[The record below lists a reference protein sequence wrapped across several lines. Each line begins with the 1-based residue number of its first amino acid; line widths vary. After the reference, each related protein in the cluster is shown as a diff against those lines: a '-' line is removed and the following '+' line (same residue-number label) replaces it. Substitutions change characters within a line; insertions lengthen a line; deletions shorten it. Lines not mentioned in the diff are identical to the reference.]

1 MIEMGLKNLFNGFSN
16 SENESNR
23 FENEKGKGYGS
34 FENRPDL
41 NQNLYEVQDINI
53 NEDEAQKYHYSE
65 ELGDFKI
72 NLSLEEK
79 LTCLHEINDKFKKIL
94 YVYDRSLEPD
104 SGYKYKI
111 YCGGIAIY
119 VSSSNM
125 LFNGELVS
133 LIINLNAILTN
144 EFDKPQIKRLVFES
158 INFIEYLISKY
169 ESLYNSNNKLENSND
184 KLE

>member
-1 MIEMGLKNLFNGFSN
+1 M
-16 SENESNR
+16 
-23 FENEKGKGYGS
+23 
-34 FENRPDL
+34 
-41 NQNLYEVQDINI
+41 
-53 NEDEAQKYHYSE
+53 
-65 ELGDFKI
+65 
-72 NLSLEEK
+72 
-79 LTCLHEINDKFKKIL
+79 TCLHEINDKFKKIL

-125 LFNGELVS
+125 LFSGELVS

-169 ESLYNSNNKLENSND
+169 ESLYNSNEKLEHFNEKLENSSD